1 MKSKT
6 LSKIIFLAIIFLS
19 FVLMPF
25 NKADA
30 KGKKYNRN
38 IASTKSNL
46 ANKKSAISKKKKSK
60 LTKLTKKKNHN
71 VTAKSK
77 KKNHAVN
84 GKSKKKSHVATAK
97 SKKYHSKVDSRY
109 VAAKVIV
116 PELEI
121 VMPDGDFHA
130 DYDASAVDTDTTTQ
144 PSADEFQNY

>member
-19 FVLMPF
+19 FVLLPF

-38 IASTKSNL
+38 IASTKSDL
-46 ANKKSAISKKKKSK
+46 ANKKSAILKKKKSK
-60 LTKLTKKKNHN
+60 MAQLTKKKNHN

-77 KKNHAVN
+77 KRNLVVT
-84 GKSKKKSHVATAK
+84 GKSKKKGPVATARP
-97 SKKYHSKVDSRY
+97 KKHHGNADSRY
-109 VAAKVIV
+109 VAAKIIV

-130 DYDASAVDTDTTTQ
+130 DYDASAVDTDTTSQ
-144 PSADEFQNY
+144 PSTDEF